1 MITTLPPA
9 PVAASAAEAP
19 ACINC
24 ALPPSTA
31 ATIRVLPPT
40 RMSSTSSPSAVKYP
54 ASLAIQVVAQLAA
67 KLGYKRRLC
76 FYDCPE
82 PQAPT
87 SRLSGIRALVYKLVY
102 DDSGGIRRENQR
114 ESCEIV

>member
-19 ACINC
+19 ACING
-24 ALPPSTA
+24 ALPPSMA

-67 KLGYKRRLC
+67 KLGYKRR
-76 FYDCPE
+76 
-82 PQAPT
+82 T
-87 SRLSGIRALVYKLVY
+87 
-102 DDSGGIRRENQR
+102 
-114 ESCEIV
+114 EIVAENASKQGAMSKTVSERQS

>member
-1 MITTLPPA
+1 MAAMITTLLPA

-19 ACINC
+19 ACIIG

-67 KLGYKRRLC
+67 KLGYKRRM
-76 FYDCPE
+76 
-82 PQAPT
+82 
-87 SRLSGIRALVYKLVY
+87 
-102 DDSGGIRRENQR
+102 
-114 ESCEIV
+114 EIVAENASKSGAVRTTVRKKQS